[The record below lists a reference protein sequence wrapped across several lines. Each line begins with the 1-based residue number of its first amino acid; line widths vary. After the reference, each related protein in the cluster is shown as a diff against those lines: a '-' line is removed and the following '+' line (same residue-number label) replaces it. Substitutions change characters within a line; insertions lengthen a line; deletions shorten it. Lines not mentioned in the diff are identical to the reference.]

1 VKNKTSL
8 RELAEQL
15 GVSTSY
21 LSQVRNGKR
30 PPSQKLL
37 SNADIRCM
45 LTVKQNAE
53 HEIDVKT
60 SKSYN
65 MTAWQRSSG
74 VEQRTHKPLVA
85 GSNPAAATN
94 KHKSSLT
101 DQVITTYIKTIYF
114 DWIVGKLYLDEPRD

>member
-1 VKNKTSL
+1 
-8 RELAEQL
+8 
-15 GVSTSY
+15 
-21 LSQVRNGKR
+21 
-30 PPSQKLL
+30 
-37 SNADIRCM
+37 M